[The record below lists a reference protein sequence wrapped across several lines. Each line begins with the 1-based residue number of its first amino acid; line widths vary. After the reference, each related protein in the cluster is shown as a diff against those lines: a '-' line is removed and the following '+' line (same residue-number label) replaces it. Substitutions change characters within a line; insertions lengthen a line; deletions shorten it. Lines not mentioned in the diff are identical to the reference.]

1 VEASQAV
8 VPAMIQ
14 TLVDEYD
21 HLFATP
27 TDLPPA
33 READHQIN
41 LIPGAQPVLVRP
53 YHYSSIQKNE
63 IETQLKEML
72 QNGVVW
78 HSSSSFASPIL
89 LVHKKDGSWRFCVDY
104 RQLNAMTVK
113 HKHPMPV
120 VEELLDE
127 LSGAKVFTKLDFQ
140 AGYHQIR
147 MAVGEEYKTAF

>member
-72 QNGVVW
+72 QNGVVC

-104 RQLNAMTVK
+104 RQLNVMTVK

>member
-41 LIPGAQPVLVRP
+41 LIPGAQPVRVRP
-53 YHYSSIQKNE
+53 YHYSLIQKNE

-72 QNGVVW
+72 QNGVVCY
-78 HSSSSFASPIL
+78 SSSSFASPIL

>member
-1 VEASQAV
+1 
-8 VPAMIQ
+8 
-14 TLVDEYD
+14 LVDEYD

-41 LIPGAQPVLVRP
+41 LIPGAQPVRVRP

-63 IETQLKEML
+63 IETQ
-72 QNGVVW
+72 VCY
-78 HSSSSFASPIL
+78 SSSSFASPIL
-89 LVHKKDGSWRFCVDY
+89 LVHKKDGSWCFCVDY
-104 RQLNAMTVK
+104 CQLNAMTVK

-140 AGYHQIR
+140 ARYHQIR
-147 MAVGEEYKTAF
+147 MAVGEEYKTTF